1 MPIKWGEKTK
11 QQQKTDK
18 MDKFFERYNVQD
30 STLKKQ
36 KIWRVCLQ
44 VLKLKVIKK
53 FTTNKGQEPNDL
65 TCKFDQTLREQLMP
79 IFPKLFQNITK
90 EGKLWNSFYET
101 NITFITIPER
111 DHRKIK
117 LQVNINDEYRFS
129 NTQQNTSKPNWTI
142 H

>member
-1 MPIKWGEKTK
+1 
-11 QQQKTDK
+11 

-53 FTTNKGQEPNDL
+53 FTTNKGPEPNDL

-79 IFPKLFQNITK
+79 IFPKLF
-90 EGKLWNSFYET
+90 
-101 NITFITIPER
+101 
-111 DHRKIK
+111 
-117 LQVNINDEYRFS
+117 
-129 NTQQNTSKPNWTI
+129 
-142 H
+142 